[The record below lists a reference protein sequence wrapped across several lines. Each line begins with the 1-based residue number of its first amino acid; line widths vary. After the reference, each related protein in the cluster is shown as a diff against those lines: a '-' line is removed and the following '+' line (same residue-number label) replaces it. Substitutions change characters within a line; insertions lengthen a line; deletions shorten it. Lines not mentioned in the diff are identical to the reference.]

1 MCRISCGVYAK
12 VEPRWGLTLTSQVK
26 CGPLTTRS
34 AGSEKTPH
42 PSASAHRRDATTRV
56 WKMPL
61 IPAGRNGH
69 EEADGVCPSAKGV
82 GDTRFINSSVNHPGC
97 WSKHSG
103 LLVGVQRCKYT
114 FLLSLS
120 DLNKKAFCFLSPPT
134 PHGWPHLKKRVRVE
148 KKRGP
153 SVVQTQTSGF
163 YGSLTVLSWL
173 QECVDCVTEV
183 VVGWGWGD

>member
-26 CGPLTTRS
+26 CGPLTTWS

-42 PSASAHRRDATTRV
+42 PSASAHRREATTLV

-61 IPAGRNGH
+61 IPASRNRH

-97 WSKHSG
+97 WNKHSPVC
-103 LLVGVQRCKYT
+103 LSVCSAADIH
-114 FLLSLS
+114 FSSLSLTS
-120 DLNKKAFCFLSPPT
+120 IKRHSAFSPLPLHMADLT
-134 PHGWPHLKKRVRVE
+134 LKR
-148 KKRGP
+148 
-153 SVVQTQTSGF
+153 
-163 YGSLTVLSWL
+163 
-173 QECVDCVTEV
+173 ECE
-183 VVGWGWGD
+183 